1 MCTDHTAKPVFLA
14 PPLKQVALNG
24 PNVDCG
30 RRLLFE
36 AEEESMPC
44 RINELKLR
52 SLVTERS
59 WAAAGRV
66 EASIKK
72 ERKTQHRKEI
82 KAEHH
87 LNLYHF
93 AHLQV

>member
-1 MCTDHTAKPVFLA
+1 MCTDHAAKPVFRLKILA

-24 PNVDCG
+24 PDVDCG

-52 SLVTERS
+52 SLATERS

-66 EASIKK
+66 KASIKTK
-72 ERKTQHRKEI
+72 NATQERNQG
-82 KAEHH
+82 
-87 LNLYHF
+87 
-93 AHLQV
+93 